1 MVNKFYIVFA
11 FLIACAVAS
20 IVTDDSLVSGLILS
34 TGALVSYLC
43 LIYIIEH
50 PNLKECGFINK
61 YLAPL
66 VGY

>member
-20 IVTDDSLVSGLILS
+20 IVAEDRLVSGLIL
-34 TGALVSYLC
+34 AVSGIISCLC
-43 LIYIIEH
+43 LAYVIEH

-61 YLAPL
+61 YIAPL